1 MLQKVDSKFVMR
13 FRWIIFIF
21 IVICIIIGTYG
32 QMQYKKYK
40 LKKNGVEVI
49 GIVTGEHTSFIMG
62 SYSHY
67 EFESNGYIYTGVAPK
82 PENVNIDDSVYITFL
97 PDNPNS
103 NNLSVNLE

>member
-1 MLQKVDSKFVMR
+1 MLQKVDPKLVIR
-13 FRWIIFIF
+13 FRWIVFIF

-40 LKKNGVEVI
+40 LKKNGIEVI
-49 GIVTGEHTSFIMG
+49 GIITGEHTSFIMG

-67 EFESNGYIYTGVAPK
+67 EFESNGYIYKGVAPK
-82 PENVNIDDSVYITFL
+82 PENVKIDDSVYITFL
-97 PDNPNS
+97 ADNPNS

>member
-1 MLQKVDSKFVMR
+1 
-13 FRWIIFIF
+13 
-21 IVICIIIGTYG
+21 
-32 QMQYKKYK
+32 MQYKKYK